1 MIKKKINN
9 EQVIDFLEK
18 NPNFFILNPSALSKL
33 NFPVKEKK
41 LIDDDNK
48 VISFKDWII
57 ENLRNIQRNIIDN
70 AKHNFFTQKKIH
82 YSVIKILEMKSLD
95 DLFIFIREQLPETFD
110 LQIVNVVTSNKVISA
125 KYGLI
130 FKDEVTIE
138 KVFGKKNQ
146 LIMDAV
152 ENKFKIFE
160 KSEIKVYS
168 NAIFSLSSELFSCPS
183 LLVYGSKDKHFLN
196 NKAYDL
202 IFFFSKVIE
211 ERLNHFLDG

>member
-1 MIKKKINN
+1 MLKKKIKN

-33 NFPVKEKK
+33 NFPIKK
-41 LIDDDNK
+41 KIKDDNTK
-48 VISFKDWII
+48 VVSFKDWII
-57 ENLRNIQRNIIDN
+57 DNLKNIQRNIIDN

-82 YSVIKILEMKSLD
+82 NSVIKILEINSLN
-95 DLFIFIREQLPETFD
+95 DLFKFIKEQLPKTFD
-110 LQIVNVVTSNKVISA
+110 LEIVNVVTSNKDISE

-152 ENKFKIFE
+152 ENKLKIFE
-160 KSEIKVYS
+160 KSEKKIYS
-168 NAIFSLSSELFSCPS
+168 NAIFSLSSKLFSSPS

-202 IFFFSKVIE
+202 IFFFSKVVQG
-211 ERLNHFLDG
+211 RLNHFSDG